1 MRKDPRLGHTYV
13 LGLSLEMYMC
23 PARDH
28 LQLKSQLKQIVNIVR
43 IQLKPRPGTH
53 QGGVGSPKS
62 ALPAKWD
69 GQHRQQRLCL
79 QCRRPECDPQIGKT
93 PWMENGSPLHYSG
106 LENPIDRG
114 AW

>member
-13 LGLSLEMYMC
+13 LALSLRWPC

-28 LQLKSQLKQIVNIVR
+28 LQLKSQLKQTVNIVR

-62 ALPAKWD
+62 ASPAKWA
-69 GQHRQQRLCL
+69 Q
-79 QCRRPECDPQIGKT
+79 
-93 PWMENGSPLHYSG
+93 WN
-106 LENPIDRG
+106 
-114 AW
+114 